1 MVFSGAVALVPLK
14 NGKALPVRE
23 ERVIGSRPRIEPAVG
38 MPMALEKLVN
48 RIMDDTKNIDNQIE
62 DDLHAGFMARRV
74 EEPKSRQCL
83 KCREPF
89 SSEWSG
95 ERVCKRCKSSGTWRS
110 GL

>member
-1 MVFSGAVALVPLK
+1 
-14 NGKALPVRE
+14 
-23 ERVIGSRPRIEPAVG
+23 
-38 MPMALEKLVN
+38 
-48 RIMDDTKNIDNQIE
+48 MDETKNIESQFE
-62 DDLHAGFMARRV
+62 DDINAGFTTRRV
-74 EEPKSRQCL
+74 EVVKSRNCL

>member
-1 MVFSGAVALVPLK
+1 MF
-14 NGKALPVRE
+14 
-23 ERVIGSRPRIEPAVG
+23 PAAG
-38 MPMALEKLVN
+38 IPMEQKKKIVN
-48 RIMDDTKNIDNQIE
+48 RIMDDIKNIDAQID
-62 DDLHAGFMARRV
+62 DDLHAGFTPRR
-74 EEPKSRQCL
+74 EELPKSRQCL

>member
-1 MVFSGAVALVPLK
+1 
-14 NGKALPVRE
+14 
-23 ERVIGSRPRIEPAVG
+23 
-38 MPMALEKLVN
+38 
-48 RIMDDTKNIDNQIE
+48 MDDTKNIDTHVD
-62 DDLHAGFMARRV
+62 DDLYAGFTARRV
-74 EEPKSRQCL
+74 EQPKTRLCL

>member
-1 MVFSGAVALVPLK
+1 
-14 NGKALPVRE
+14 
-23 ERVIGSRPRIEPAVG
+23 
-38 MPMALEKLVN
+38 
-48 RIMDDTKNIDNQIE
+48 MDDTKNIDTHID
-62 DDLHAGFMARRV
+62 DDLHAGFTIRR
-74 EEPKSRQCL
+74 EELPKSRQCL

>member
-1 MVFSGAVALVPLK
+1 VPT
-14 NGKALPVRE
+14 NGKALLYRD
-23 ERVIGSRPRIEPAVG
+23 ERIIGNRDRVFSAAGIL
-38 MPMALEKLVN
+38 MKQKKKIVN
-48 RIMDDTKNIDNQIE
+48 RIMDDTKNIDAQID
-62 DDLHAGFMARRV
+62 DDLHAGLTPRR
-74 EEPKSRQCL
+74 EELPKSRQCL